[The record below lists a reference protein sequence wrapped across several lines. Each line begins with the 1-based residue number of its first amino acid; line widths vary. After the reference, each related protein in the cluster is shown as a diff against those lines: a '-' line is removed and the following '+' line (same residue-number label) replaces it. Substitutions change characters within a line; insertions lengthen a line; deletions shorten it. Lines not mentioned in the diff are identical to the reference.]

1 MVIRFA
7 DSGIGRTTVV
17 LTAGENKS
25 GRPRSGTVVFRAS
38 DGQECSVSVTQ
49 EAPETAGYDKWVQ
62 DHPSGTAGNQTA
74 PEAAPSGDGI
84 VNLMKYAT
92 GLDPLGPGKRHQR
105 DGKGRRGWENASGS
119 VVARQS
125 GCNGREA

>member
-1 MVIRFA
+1 MGFDSLRLSRVGAALPAEGGTADVEVQMEEENLGWMVTVRPEWLSVSA

-62 DHPSGTAGNQTA
+62 DKFPSGTAGNQTA
-74 PEAAPSGDGI
+74 PEAAPSGEELQI
-84 VNLMKYAT
+84 
-92 GLDPLGPGKRHQR
+92 R
-105 DGKGRRGWENASGS
+105 
-119 VVARQS
+119 
-125 GCNGREA
+125 